1 MGTIWNGFVV
11 ALEET
16 LKFFWQITGQ
26 DAALAILLF
35 TIAVKLVLLPLTAS
49 QLRSTREMQKLQPKV
64 RELQNRYKKDRQKL
78 NEELMKLYREHG
90 VNPAAGC
97 LPSLLQF
104 PIFFGVYFA
113 ILNLTRPLGL
123 STLLG
128 RWVGFASAAYLGLGA
143 IPADIQVGLSH
154 GILANQTV
162 LWMTSLG
169 KPDPWHIL
177 PILAGVLQL
186 LQQKMMTPRDAD
198 PQQAA
203 MNNAMLFMP
212 LMIVFI
218 GWTFPAGPVLYWV
231 IQSFLG
237 IIQQYLTSGWG
248 SLKDWLP
255 FLPERRVSERPRR
268 ASRERPTGE
277 MPGSRFSRWMER
289 IFRLQEEAARPE
301 GLVGPEEGRTEEA
314 GTPSLPPTP
323 RKQRRSR

>member
-1 MGTIWNGFVV
+1 MGNIWNGFVV

-35 TIAVKLVLLPLTAS
+35 TIAAKVILLPLTIG
-49 QLRSTREMQKLQPKV
+49 QLRSMREMQKLQPKV
-64 RELQNRYKKDRQKL
+64 RELQSRYKKDRQKL

-97 LPSLLQF
+97 LPSLLQI

-123 STLLG
+123 GTLLG
-128 RWVGFASAAYLGLGA
+128 RWVGFASAEYLGLGA
-143 IPADIQVGLSH
+143 IPADIQAGLSH
-154 GILANQTV
+154 GILAHQAV
-162 LWMTSLG
+162 LWMESLG
-169 KPDPWHIL
+169 KPDPLHIL
-177 PILAGVLQL
+177 PILAGILQFV
-186 LQQKMMTPRDAD
+186 QQKMMTPRDAD

-212 LMIVFI
+212 LMIVFF

-248 SLKDWLP
+248 SLKNWLP
-255 FLPERRVSERPRR
+255 FLPERKVSERPRR
-268 ASRERPTGE
+268 VSRRVSPEERPRG
-277 MPGSRFSRWMER
+277 RFARWMDR
-289 IFRLQEEAARPE
+289 VLTLPEEAAPKESLIGSE
-301 GLVGPEEGRTEEA
+301 GGRTE
-314 GTPSLPPTP
+314 TPPVPPPVP
-323 RKQRRSR
+323 RKRRSSR

>member
-1 MGTIWNGFVV
+1 MGTIWNGFIV

-26 DAALAILLF
+26 DAALAIILF
-35 TIAVKLVLLPLTAS
+35 TIVVKVVLLPLTVG

-64 RELQNRYKKDRQKL
+64 RELQNRYKKDRQTM

-90 VNPAAGC
+90 VSPAAGC
-97 LPSLLQF
+97 LPSLLQI

-113 ILNLTRPLGL
+113 ILNLTHPLGL
-123 STLLG
+123 GTLLG
-128 RWVGFASAAYLGLGA
+128 RWVGFASAAHLGLGA
-143 IPADIQVGLSH
+143 IPANIQEGLSH
-154 GILANQTV
+154 GILANQAV
-162 LWMTSLG
+162 LWMESLG

-248 SLKDWLP
+248 SLKNWLP
-255 FLPERRVSERPRR
+255 FLPERQFSERPRR
-268 ASRERPTGE
+268 TPRQTSPEERPRGW
-277 MPGSRFSRWMER
+277 FARWIDR
-289 IFRLQEEAARPE
+289 ALTLQEEAARKERIAGSE
-301 GLVGPEEGRTEEA
+301 GDRTEV
-314 GTPSLPPTP
+314 TPPAPPPVP
-323 RKQRRSR
+323 RKRRSSR